1 VIQRKMVRMSDDT
14 LRTVEIERLSLGR
27 YRATNVRGGTVTIG
41 GRDDTEFTPV
51 ELLLAALGGC
61 GAADVDYITVKRA
74 EPESFRVTVTGDK
87 IRDDDGNRLTNLA
100 VTFRI
105 TFPADAD
112 AAREALPRAVA
123 QSHDRLC
130 TVSRTVQLGTPV
142 EDRIASSDG
151 S

>member
-1 VIQRKMVRMSDDT
+1 MANEA
-14 LRTVEIERLSLGR
+14 LRRVEIERLSLGR

-41 GRDDTEFTPV
+41 GGDDTEFTPV

-61 GAADVDYITVKRA
+61 GGADVDYITSKRA

-87 IRDDDGNRLTNLA
+87 IRDDNGNRLTNLA
-100 VTFRI
+100 VTFRV

-112 AAREALPRAVA
+112 AAREVLPRAVA

-130 TVSRTVQLGTPV
+130 TVSRTVQLGAPV
-142 EDRIASSDG
+142 ENRIASNDG
-151 S
+151 P